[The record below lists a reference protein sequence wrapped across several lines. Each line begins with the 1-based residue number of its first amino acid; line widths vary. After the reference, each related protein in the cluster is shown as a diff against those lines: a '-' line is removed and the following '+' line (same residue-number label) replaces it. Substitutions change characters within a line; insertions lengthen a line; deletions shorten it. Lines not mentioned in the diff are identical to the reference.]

1 MPSLLVSCYELKDL
15 FKNFSRKGRWGTEE
29 SKSRNLFDLK
39 VVDGKKPTTQH
50 KTSPHGLD
58 LERIWGSVRT
68 HCSQMR
74 KLRPRAGVWV
84 EVQQSLEPLRQV
96 RSGARAT
103 FRPRELGAA
112 LKVSALPAP
121 STSRPL
127 LQVSVECTPVAPDRQ
142 LRQGPYQGAP
152 GGLQVGV
159 RKDRMT
165 VASHAK
171 PDGGK
176 GSAPSGKHL

>member
-29 SKSRNLFDLK
+29 SKSRHLFDLK
-39 VVDGKKPTTQH
+39 VVDGKKQTNQH

-58 LERIWGSVRT
+58 LERIWGSAQT

-84 EVQQSLEPLRQV
+84 EVQQSLEPLRQI

-103 FRPRELGAA
+103 LRPREPGAA

-127 LQVSVECTPVAPDRQ
+127 LQVSAECVPVALDSSDRD
-142 LRQGPYQGAP
+142 LPQGAP
-152 GGLQVGV
+152 GGLPG
-159 RKDRMT
+159 RT
-165 VASHAK
+165 
-171 PDGGK
+171 G
-176 GSAPSGKHL
+176 